1 MRKPDVSLVLE
12 VVVGERQEPA
22 ASDFGFIIHIII
34 LGVGTE
40 PLYKSGTSPPQ
51 TIYLWVPGSERQGRP
66 KFPPNVVSFR
76 SHFPLGMAVLPSTSK
91 TDKISIWL
99 WELILS
105 ICKY

>member
-12 VVVGERQEPA
+12 VVIGERQEPA

-51 TIYLWVPGSERQGRP
+51 TILLVGPRVRKAGEAQ
-66 KFPPNVVSFR
+66 VSTKR
-76 SHFPLGMAVLPSTSK
+76 G
-91 TDKISIWL
+91 
-99 WELILS
+99 
-105 ICKY
+105 